1 MYVHI
6 GFNISFTRPQ
16 SKKMLKILKVFAV
29 IVFFID
35 LNAIANVKIKDLDKI
50 RKAIVTIDS
59 RVPVSA
65 YQNTGSWSGT
75 GFIVDSKDGY
85 LVTNNH
91 VVGRA
96 SVGTYFI
103 TFHNGKQAEGK
114 VVYYDMYADFAIVK
128 VNPADFPEAVESIDF
143 TSQMPKLGTDVFIVG
158 NTEGLGFSFHSG
170 YLSDL
175 YDINGDMPQGSY
187 VINMNSAGGA
197 SGSPVL
203 NLENK
208 AIGVLYGGG
217 KTHAIALKG
226 SYVQHIL
233 SELKAKK
240 IVPTRNHIG
249 VITAL
254 YSLDK
259 AVKHRGFDKAEM
271 EKYVEEFPDSRNR
284 AIVVHSLLPGGTAE
298 SILKP
303 GDILWEIDGKKIAAD
318 LTVLDLGMN
327 NVQSNKI
334 SLTII
339 REGKKLNKVIK
350 LYDIEKN
357 KVSKM
362 LDFAG
367 GLFFEADDFVSSKSG
382 IPIGSVALANVQ
394 TGSSFSSVPEM
405 FTQDYKSVYR
415 LWIKSLNGTAVNN
428 LSELILATNKA
439 IADKYINI
447 VYRNFQP
454 YYPSFAPDR
463 GFISAHKDLMQDI
476 TFDSIDTKPRLIR
489 FDQKKLEWVSEN
501 VQ

>member
-1 MYVHI
+1 
-6 GFNISFTRPQ
+6 
-16 SKKMLKILKVFAV
+16 MLKILKVFAV
-29 IVFFID
+29 IVLFID
-35 LNAIANVKIKDLDKI
+35 LNAGAKDKI
-50 RKAIVTIDS
+50 ENIEKVRKAIVTINS

-75 GFIVDSKDGY
+75 GFIVDRKDGY

-103 TFHNGKQAEGK
+103 TFHNGKQAEAK
-114 VVYYDMYADFAIVK
+114 VAYYDMYADFAILK
-128 VNPADFPEAVESIDF
+128 INPADFPEEIESINF
-143 TSQMPKLGTDVFIVG
+143 TDEIPKLGTDVFIVG

-203 NLENK
+203 NSENK

-217 KTHAIALKG
+217 KTHSIALKG
-226 SYVQHIL
+226 SYVQHVIG
-233 SELKAKK
+233 ELKSNKLT
-240 IVPTRNHIG
+240 PTRNHIG
-249 VITAL
+249 VITTL

-259 AVKHRGFDKAEM
+259 AVKHRGFSKSEM
-271 EKYVEEFPDSRNR
+271 EKYIKEFPDSRNR
-284 AIVVHSLLPGGTAE
+284 VIVVHSVLPGGTAE

-303 GDILWEIDGKKIAAD
+303 GDILWKIGGKKIAAD
-318 LTVLDLGMN
+318 LTIFDLEMN
-327 NVQSNKI
+327 NAKSNKV

-339 REGKKLNKVIK
+339 RNGKKIDKEVK

-357 KVSKM
+357 KVTRM

-382 IPIGSVALANVQ
+382 VPIGSVALANVQ
-394 TGSSFSSVPEM
+394 TGSSFSSIPEM
-405 FTQDYKSVYR
+405 FVQDYKSVYR
-415 LWIKSLNGTAVNN
+415 LWIKSLNGLTVNN
-428 LSELILATNKA
+428 LTELISATNKA

-447 VYRNFQP
+447 EYRNFQP
-454 YYPSFAPDR
+454 YYPTFAPDR
-463 GFISAHKDLMQDI
+463 GFISAHRNLMEDI
-476 TFDSIDTKPRLIR
+476 TFDSIDTKPRIIK
-489 FDQKKLEWVSEN
+489 FDRQKSEWVSEGI
-501 VQ
+501 

>member
-1 MYVHI
+1 
-6 GFNISFTRPQ
+6 
-16 SKKMLKILKVFAV
+16 MLKILKVFAV
-29 IVFFID
+29 IVLFID
-35 LNAIANVKIKDLDKI
+35 LNVVANDKIKNIEKV
-50 RKAIVTIDS
+50 RKAIVTINS

-75 GFIVDSKDGY
+75 GFIVDNKDGY

-103 TFHNGKQAEGK
+103 TFHNGKQAEAK
-114 VVYYDMYADFAIVK
+114 VAYYDMYADFAILK
-128 VNPADFPEAVESIDF
+128 VNPADFPQEIESINF
-143 TSQMPKLGTDVFIVG
+143 TNEMPKLGTDVFIVG

-203 NLENK
+203 NSENN
-208 AIGVLYGGG
+208 AVGVLYGGG
-217 KTHAIALKG
+217 KTHAVALKG
-226 SYVQHIL
+226 SYVQHVL
-233 SELKAKK
+233 NELKSNKLT
-240 IVPTRNHIG
+240 PTRKHIG
-249 VITAL
+249 VITTL

-259 AVKHRGFDKAEM
+259 AVKHRGFSKAEM
-271 EKYVEEFPDSRNR
+271 EKYIKEFPDSRNR
-284 AIVVHSLLPGGTAE
+284 VIVVHSVLPGGTAE

-303 GDILWEIDGKKIAAD
+303 GDILWKINGKKIAAD
-318 LTVLDLGMN
+318 LTVFDLGMN
-327 NVQSNKI
+327 NAKSDKI

-339 REGKKLNKVIK
+339 RNGKKINKDVK

-357 KVSKM
+357 KVSRM

-394 TGSSFSSVPEM
+394 TGSSFSSIPEM
-405 FTQDYKSVYR
+405 FVQDYKSIYR
-415 LWIKSLNGTAVNN
+415 LWIKSLNGTVINN
-428 LSELILATNKA
+428 LTELISATNKA
-439 IADKYINI
+439 ISDKYINI
-447 VYRNFQP
+447 EYHNFQP

-463 GFISAHKDLMQDI
+463 GFISAHKNLMQDI
-476 TFDSIDTKPRLIR
+476 TFDSIDTKPRIIK
-489 FDQKKLEWVSEN
+489 FDKQKSEWISEGI
-501 VQ
+501 